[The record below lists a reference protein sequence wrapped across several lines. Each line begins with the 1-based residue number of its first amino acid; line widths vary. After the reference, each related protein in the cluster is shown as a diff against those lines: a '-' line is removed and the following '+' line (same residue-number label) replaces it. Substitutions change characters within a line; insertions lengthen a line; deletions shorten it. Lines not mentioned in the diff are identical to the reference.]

1 MKRHFLLLVILN
13 CFVLF
18 SFAQRDQTSQE
29 SAKDLYSRIDSI
41 YPSNLTQ
48 HFPKIKNDSIVD
60 LDLTYPGASNI
71 NKIYVVISLD
81 DERFKVIENETKSNA
96 IRQYHFTDSCLR
108 IIKYNPRLYTNAPF
122 VLKKCHDTSGLL
134 PIPDFESLAK
144 SPLSPEI
151 FKTATICLLGA
162 EKGIFLPYNKL
173 GNENT
178 CLYDEW
184 EHGYSKGAVILGH
197 NLILFWLDIW

>member
-1 MKRHFLLLVILN
+1 MKRCFLLLVISN
-13 CFVLF
+13 CFVLL
-18 SFAQRDQTSQE
+18 SLAQRDETSQE
-29 SAKDLYSRIDSI
+29 SAKDLYSKIDSI
-41 YPSNLTQ
+41 YPSYLTR
-48 HFPKIKNDSIVD
+48 HFPKIKNELIGFID
-60 LDLTYPGASNI
+60 LRYPGAYNI
-71 NKIYVVISLD
+71 NKVCVIVLFD
-81 DERFKVIENETKSNA
+81 NERFKVIENETKSNA

-108 IIKYNPRLYTNAPF
+108 IIKYNPRLYENAPF

-144 SPLSPEI
+144 SPFLPEI
-151 FKTATICLLGA
+151 FKTATIYLLGA
-162 EKGIFLPYNKL
+162 EKGMFLPSDKL
-173 GNENT
+173 EHKNA